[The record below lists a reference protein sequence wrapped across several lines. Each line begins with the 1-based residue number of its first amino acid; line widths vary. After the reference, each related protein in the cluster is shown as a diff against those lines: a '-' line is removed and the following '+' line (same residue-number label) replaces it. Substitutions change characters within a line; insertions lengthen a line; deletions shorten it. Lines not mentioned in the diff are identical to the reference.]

1 MFRNA
6 IARGPSPSITEGL
19 TTANLGKP
27 DYPKALEQHAAYT
40 EALRKC
46 GLNIKVL
53 EKDDMH
59 PDSTF
64 IEDVALCTSEF
75 AVITYP
81 GAESRVGETN
91 GIRDVLQEFYCNIEE
106 IISPGTLEAGDV
118 MKAGNHFF
126 IGISSRT
133 NITGSEQLTKI
144 LEKYGMTGSTITLKE
159 MLHLKSGASY
169 LENNNMLVSGELIYC
184 RDLERFNRIIVG
196 PGEGYAANSLWIN
209 GTVLVPAGFPETLRK
224 IEDAGYSTI
233 VLDVS
238 EFCKIDGGLSCLS
251 LRF

>member
-6 IARGPSPSITEGL
+6 IVRVPSPSITEGL

-27 DYPKALEQHAAYT
+27 DYLKALEQHASYT
-40 EALRKC
+40 EALKKC
-46 GLNIKVL
+46 GLNVKVL
-53 EKDDMH
+53 EKDDLH

-106 IISPGTLEAGDV
+106 IISPGTLEAGDI
-118 MKAGNHFF
+118 MMAGNHFF
-126 IGISSRT
+126 IGVSRRT
-133 NITGSEQLTKI
+133 NLNGSVQLIKI
-144 LEKYGMTGSTITLKE
+144 LEQHGMTGSAITLKE

-169 LENNNMLVSGELIYC
+169 LENNNMLVSGELKDC
-184 RDLERFNRIIVG
+184 SDLERFNRIIVE
-196 PGEGYAANSLWIN
+196 PGESYAANSLWVN
-209 GTVLVPAGFPETLRK
+209 GTVLVPAGFPETGKK
-224 IEDAGYSTI
+224 IEDAGYRTI

-238 EFCKIDGGLSCLS
+238 EFRKVDGGLSCLS